1 MGHLLVKL
9 GRMEYDA
16 ILGMDWLS
24 TYHAHVDCHQKRVT
38 FKMEEI
44 TEFTFEGVKNE
55 KRIHIISTTKTTK
68 LLRRG
73 CRDF

>member
-24 TYHAHVDCHQKRVT
+24 THHAHVDCHQKRIT
-38 FKMEEI
+38 FKMEGI
-44 TEFTFEGVKNE
+44 SEFIFKGVKNR
-55 KRIHIISTTKTTK
+55 KRVQIISAIKTTK
-68 LLRRG
+68 LLR
-73 CRDF
+73 